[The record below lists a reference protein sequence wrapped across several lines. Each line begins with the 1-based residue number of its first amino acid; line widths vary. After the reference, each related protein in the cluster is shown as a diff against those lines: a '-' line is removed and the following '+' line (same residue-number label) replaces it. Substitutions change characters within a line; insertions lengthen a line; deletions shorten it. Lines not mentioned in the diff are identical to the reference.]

1 MPFETSVCI
10 NFNGMESDIL
20 ENKGTPSPK
29 TTGITEICKRA
40 NDFDSKTWCIIF
52 APPQIQIL
60 EPDSF
65 LSSSM
70 KSVRFSIDINDIS

>member
-29 TTGITEICKRA
+29 TTGITEICKRS
-40 NDFDSKTWCIIF
+40 NDFDSKT
-52 APPQIQIL
+52 
-60 EPDSF
+60 
-65 LSSSM
+65 
-70 KSVRFSIDINDIS
+70 